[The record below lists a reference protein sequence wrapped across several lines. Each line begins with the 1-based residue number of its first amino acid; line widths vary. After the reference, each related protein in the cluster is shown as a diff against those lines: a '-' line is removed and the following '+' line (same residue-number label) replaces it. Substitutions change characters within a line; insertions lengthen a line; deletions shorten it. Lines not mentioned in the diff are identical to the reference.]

1 MNSSHLAIKLSNLN
15 KQLDAFRLGPIDLT
29 FEKDMVYAI
38 VGENGS
44 GKSSL
49 FSIMMN
55 ALKPDTGE
63 VEVLGYQYNEEP
75 LVIKQKIGYAS
86 VRQFWEDYDI
96 DRVDELVE
104 FTSVWYDNWD
114 NLFFWELATKFGLE
128 RSQKLRKLSTGMQQR
143 LAIAIALAIKPDL
156 LLLDEATNGVDF
168 RTARLLQDE
177 FVKFMQEPGKTIVFA
192 THILDEIK
200 QLADYIIYLHEG
212 RVLGTFEK
220 DELMG
225 DWKAFWVE
233 HLPANASRW
242 TEVADINLQG
252 LGLARIVSSDARVT
266 ESKLSELGV
275 KVASVQ
281 ALDLQEIL
289 IHLVET
295 KFK

>member
-15 KQLDAFRLGPIDLT
+15 KEMDAFRLGPIDLA

-38 VGENGS
+38 VGENGA
-44 GKSSL
+44 GKSTL
-49 FSIMMN
+49 FSLIMN
-55 ALKPDTGE
+55 ALKPDLGE
-63 VEVLGYQYNEEP
+63 VEVLGYQYIEDP
-75 LVIKQKIGYAS
+75 LAIKQRIGYAS
-86 VRQFWEDYDI
+86 VRHFWEEYDI

-114 NLFFWELATKFGLE
+114 DQFFWELAAKLGLE

-156 LLLDEATNGVDF
+156 LLLDEATNGLDF
-168 RTARLLQDE
+168 RTARLVQDE
-177 FVKFMQEPGKTIVFA
+177 FVNFMQEPGKTIVFA

-200 QLADYIIYLHEG
+200 QLADYIVYLHEG
-212 RVLGTFEK
+212 RVVGTFEK
-220 DELMG
+220 DELLG

-233 HLPANASRW
+233 QLPAATSHW
-242 TEVADINLQG
+242 KEVVHIDHQG
-252 LGLARIVSSDARVT
+252 HALIRIVSSDARST
-266 ESKLSELGV
+266 ENKLNELGV
-275 KVASVQ
+275 KVASLQ
-281 ALDLQEIL
+281 SLDLQEIL